1 LLLFSKRSASFLRK
15 EAQSVS
21 TPADL
26 TAIDLLAAY
35 RSHELSP
42 VEAVTAILARIEAWE
57 PELGAIYDIKRES
70 ALVSARESERR
81 WLRNEPAG
89 ALDGV
94 PVTIKDLIATQGDPT
109 PLGTAAAIL
118 TPAPEDGP
126 PAARVREAGA
136 VIIGKTTMPDFGM
149 LSSGL
154 SSYHRLSRNPWDLA
168 CNPGGSSSGA
178 AGAAAAGLGPLHIGT
193 DIGGSVRLPAGWC
206 GIFALKPSFG
216 RVPVDPPYIGR
227 VAGPMTRTVRDSA
240 LLMSVLSGPDW
251 RDHMSLPPQ
260 AIDWQDLR
268 FDARGKRIGLMLE
281 AGCGLATE
289 PATAAAVTRA
299 AALFAK
305 HGAIVTPVKP
315 ILTQQLLDNLDLF
328 WRTRFWQDISTYPS
342 ERRDRILPFILAWA
356 QGAEGVTGS
365 AVYAGFDAI
374 MQLRRLG
381 NEAMRGLDFILSPT
395 APIAAFPAEL
405 PCPTNDPARPFE
417 HITFTV
423 PYNMTEQPAAS
434 VNAGYTATGLPIGL
448 QIVGRRFQDL
458 EVLAAAAAFEDWRGA
473 QRDWPTR
480 KSASF

>member
-1 LLLFSKRSASFLRK
+1 MPN
-15 EAQSVS
+15 
-21 TPADL
+21 PADL

-35 RSHELSP
+35 RNHDLSP
-42 VEAVTAILARIEAWE
+42 VETTQAVLARIEAWE
-57 PELGAIYDIKRES
+57 PGLGAIYDIKRES
-70 ALVSARESERR
+70 ALASAHESERR
-81 WLRNEPAG
+81 WLHREPIG

-94 PVTIKDLIATQGDPT
+94 PITIKDLIATQGDPT
-109 PLGTAAAIL
+109 PLGTAATIL
-118 TPAPEDGP
+118 TPAPQDGP

-154 SSYHRLSRNPWDLA
+154 SSFHPLGRNPWNLA
-168 CNPGGSSSGA
+168 LNPGGSSGGA
-178 AGAAAAGLGPLHIGT
+178 AAAAAAGLGPLHIGT

-251 RDHMSLPPQ
+251 RDHMSLPPEH
-260 AIDWQDLR
+260 IDWQDLR

-281 AGCGLATE
+281 AGCGLKTE
-289 PATAAAVTRA
+289 TATAAAVTRA
-299 AALFAK
+299 ARLFEE

-315 ILTQQLLDNLDLF
+315 ILTQALLDGLDLF
-328 WRTRFWQDISTYPS
+328 WRTRFWQDISTYPAA
-342 ERRDRILPFILAWA
+342 RRDQMLPFILAWA
-356 QGAEGVTGS
+356 QGAEGASGG
-365 AVYAGFDAI
+365 AVYTGFDSI

-381 NEAMRGLDFILSPT
+381 NEAMRDLDFILSPT

-434 VNAGYTATGLPIGL
+434 VNAGFTEAGLPIGL

-458 EVLAAAAAFEDWRGA
+458 AVLSAAAAFEEWRGE
-473 QRDWPTR
+473 QRAWPQ
-480 KSASF
+480 KESASF